1 MKARMKAR
9 SSHPSPLFV
18 VDVIQTD
25 GVWTAVCD
33 ELGLVTEADDLETL
47 EERVW
52 ELAPEL
58 AELNGLDIDAGDL
71 RIHFQGGGD
80 DLRHAL

>member
-1 MKARMKAR
+1 
-9 SSHPSPLFV
+9 